1 MISFSAKIMEKSIL
15 TNLPCFIVFNS
26 LEMSH
31 FLYQLKGL
39 MEAYESA
46 VMLWGDTIEDLFWI
60 FCESLV
66 LIKVEN

>member
-1 MISFSAKIMEKSIL
+1 
-15 TNLPCFIVFNS
+15 
-26 LEMSH
+26 
-31 FLYQLKGL
+31 